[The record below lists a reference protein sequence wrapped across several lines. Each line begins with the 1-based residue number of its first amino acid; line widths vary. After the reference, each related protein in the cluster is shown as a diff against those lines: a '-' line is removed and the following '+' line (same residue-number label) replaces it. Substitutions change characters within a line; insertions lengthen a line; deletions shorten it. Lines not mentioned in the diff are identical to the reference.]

1 MFNVVAQVLPSGLV
15 VPPVPYLIVLLAG
28 VAAVGGALS
37 VLRPRVTDRVVVG
50 FAPWMVVGAA
60 LHALVQLDAVP
71 AQLVPLFAAPAVY
84 VTTFLVA
91 GGVWAGFEARGG
103 ERVAVG
109 VGAVGTVAGVVATAI
124 VLRVG
129 ISRGTV
135 SVVYPVVGLFA
146 SGALA
151 AGAYWLLGRV
161 YESVP
166 ERVGAVGPV
175 VVFGHALDGVSTAIG
190 VDLFGVGERSPL
202 PRAIIE
208 FSGALPTEPLIG
220 SGWLFVLVKLGIGT
234 GVLVLFTDFAE
245 AEPTQA
251 NALLGVVAAVGLG
264 PGAHNLLLFTAA
276 GAL

>member
-1 MFNVVAQVLPSGLV
+1 MFNVVAGILPSGLV
-15 VPPVPYLIVLLAG
+15 VPPVPYLVVLLVG
-28 VAAVGGALS
+28 SVAVGGALA

-60 LHALVQLDAVP
+60 LHALVQLDAAP
-71 AQLVPLFAAPAVY
+71 PQLVPLFAAPAVY

-91 GGVWAGFEARGG
+91 GGVWAAFAAADG

-109 VGAVGTVAGVVATAI
+109 IGSVGVVTGVVAVAT

-129 ISRGTV
+129 VSRGTV
-135 SVVYPVVGLFA
+135 SVVYPVAGLVA
-146 SGALA
+146 SLALA

-202 PRAIIE
+202 PRAIME
-208 FSGALPTEPLIG
+208 FAGALPTEPVIG

-264 PGAHNLLLFTAA
+264 PGAHNLLLFTAV
-276 GAL
+276 GGL